1 MQTMTDS
8 QIIDL
13 FLKRL
18 EQAISETDSKYGAL
32 CFQISRNILDNPEDC
47 EECVNDTYMALWES
61 IPPTIP
67 KSLKAYICKL
77 TRFISISKA
86 RHNSSK
92 KRNVAFT
99 QSLDELLTCFS
110 NDLEYTVDTEIQAK
124 ELGKIINCFLSTLK
138 EEDRV
143 IFVLRFFFGES
154 PESIAKRFSTSS
166 HAISNKLY
174 RVKNRLKEHLEKEG
188 YLL

>member
-1 MQTMTDS
+1 MTDS

-18 EQAISETDSKYGAL
+18 EQAITETDYKYGAL
-32 CFQISRNILDNPEDC
+32 CFQIASNILDSHEDC

-67 KSLKAYICKL
+67 KSLKAYTCKL
-77 TRFISISKA
+77 VRFISISKA

-92 KRNVAFT
+92 KRNASFT
-99 QSLDELLTCFS
+99 ESLDDLLNCIS
-110 NDLEYTVDTEIQAK
+110 SESEYTVDNEIQAK
-124 ELGKIINCFLSTLK
+124 ELGQIISCFLETLK
-138 EEDRV
+138 KEDRV
-143 IFVLRFFFGES
+143 IFVLRYFYGES

-166 HAISNKLY
+166 HTISNKLY
-174 RVKNRLKEHLEKEG
+174 RTKNRLENT
-188 YLL
+188 

>member
-1 MQTMTDS
+1 MTDS

-13 FLKRL
+13 FIKRSD
-18 EQAISETDSKYGAL
+18 QAIAETDYKYGAL
-32 CFQISRNILDNPEDC
+32 CLQISTNILDNHEDC

-92 KRNVAFT
+92 KRNASFT
-99 QSLDELLTCFS
+99 ESLDELLDCFS
-110 NDLEYTVDTEIQAK
+110 SDSEYSLDKELQAK
-124 ELGKIINCFLSTLK
+124 ELGQIINCFLDTLK
-138 EEDRV
+138 REDRV
-143 IFVLRFFFGES
+143 IFVLRYFYGET

-166 HAISNKLY
+166 HTISNKLY
-174 RVKNRLKEHLEKEG
+174 RTKNRLREHLKKEG
-188 YLL
+188 YLQ

>member
-1 MQTMTDS
+1 MTDS

-18 EQAISETDSKYGAL
+18 EQAITETDFKYGAL

-61 IPPTIP
+61 IPPTIS

-77 TRFISISKA
+77 VRFISISKA

-92 KRNVAFT
+92 NATRLSH
-99 QSLDELLTCFS
+99 SLWM
-110 NDLEYTVDTEIQAK
+110 NY
-124 ELGKIINCFLSTLK
+124 
-138 EEDRV
+138 
-143 IFVLRFFFGES
+143 
-154 PESIAKRFSTSS
+154 
-166 HAISNKLY
+166 
-174 RVKNRLKEHLEKEG
+174 
-188 YLL
+188 